1 MDGFRKLA
9 ESRFE
14 FMKSSVQTVAPL
26 RVSFV
31 GGGTDL
37 PSFYLQHE
45 GAVVSCSINKYVYVH
60 VKRHD
65 PAFQERFRI
74 TYSEVEKTHQR
85 KSIKNDIVRAT
96 LELLDFDEPVQIYT
110 ASDLP
115 SGSGLGSSSSF
126 AVALLLAIHTLKG
139 YTPSKWQLAEE
150 ACEVEL
156 NLLAKPVGR
165 QDQYAAA
172 FGGLNFINFLPAN
185 KVRIQPIHIR
195 ANESRALMSKSR
207 LFWTGTTRLAE
218 KILIAQKEN
227 TASNVE
233 NLKSL
238 ANIAK
243 DFRSILEKTEI
254 NWMRLSQLISAGWIL
269 KKQINPIISNSYIED
284 LLDRA
289 SATFGEGVKLLGA
302 GAGGFVYSLDTKE
315 SSRVEEISFP
325 EPFFSP
331 QIDEIG
337 ARVIS
342 EI

>member
-1 MDGFRKLA
+1 
-9 ESRFE
+9 
-14 FMKSSVQTVAPL
+14 MKSSVQTVAPL

-74 TYSEVEKTHQR
+74 TYSEVENTHEQ

-96 LELLDFDEPVQIYT
+96 LELLNFDEPVQILT

-115 SGSGLGSSSSF
+115 AGSGLGSSSSF
-126 AVALLLAIHTLKG
+126 AVALLLAIHSIKG
-139 YTPSKWQLAEE
+139 SVPSKWQLAEE

-156 NLLAKPVGR
+156 NILAKSIGK

-172 FGGLNFINFLPAN
+172 FGGLNFIKFLPGN
-185 KVRIQPIHIR
+185 KVRIQPIQIR
-195 ANESRALMSKSR
+195 ANKSRDLMSKSR
-207 LFWTGTTRLAE
+207 LFWTGATRQADE
-218 KILIAQKEN
+218 ILVVQKEN
-227 TASNVE
+227 IGSNIE

-238 ANIAK
+238 TNIAK
-243 DFRSILEKTEI
+243 EFRSILEEPNV
-254 NWMRLSQLISAGWIL
+254 NWVKLSELISAGWIL
-269 KKQINPIISNSYIED
+269 KKRLSPTISNSSIED
-284 LLDRA
+284 LLGRV
-289 SATFGEGVKLLGA
+289 SATFGQGVKLLGA
-302 GAGGFVYSLDTKE
+302 GAGGFVYSLDTE
-315 SSRVEEISFP
+315 DSSRRGKIDFP